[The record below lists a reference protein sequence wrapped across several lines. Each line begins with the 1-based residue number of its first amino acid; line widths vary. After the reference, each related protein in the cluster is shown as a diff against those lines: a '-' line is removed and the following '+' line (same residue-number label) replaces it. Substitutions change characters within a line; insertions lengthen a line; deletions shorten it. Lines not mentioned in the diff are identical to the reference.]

1 VTSTASDAVAVD
13 GWDENTV
20 AVDGFDIRYFTR
32 GAGEPIVYVHGAGG
46 PDLGLA
52 HELLARRYRVVA
64 LEMPGWGRSA
74 DNDRTEDALSMARTL
89 HRAVSALGIDR
100 YALLGTSLGGLVS
113 LWWATEA
120 PDEVTSLVLEAPAAL
135 RLRDPD
141 PVVLS
146 DHSSFMKAFHA
157 QPHRKPWLADGEIPA
172 LRSPELFARMM
183 GPKLDET
190 LIDRL
195 RTLPVPTLVMFGTE
209 DGVMTQGQGRL
220 YKQILPECIF
230 TIVYDAAHDIKGD
243 RPEAFA
249 EVVETFL
256 SPGSFLINHQT
267 SVLNP

>member
-89 HRAVSALGIDR
+89 RRAVAVLGIDR
-100 YALLGTSLGGLVS
+100 YALLGTSLGGVVC

-120 PDEVTSLVLEAPAAL
+120 PDEVTSLALEAPAAL
-135 RLRDPD
+135 RVRDPD
-141 PVVLS
+141 PVALS
-146 DHSSFMKAFHA
+146 NRSAFMKAFHA
-157 QPHRKPWLADGEIPA
+157 QPQRKPWLVDSEPPPMRNPA
-172 LRSPELFARMM
+172 LFARMM
-183 GPKLDET
+183 GPKLDER
-190 LIDRL
+190 LIERL
-195 RTLPVPTLVMFGTE
+195 KALFVPTLVMFGTA
-209 DGVMTQGQGRL
+209 DGVMTHEQGQL

-230 TIVYDAAHDIKGD
+230 TIVYDAAHDVKGD

-249 EVVETFL
+249 EVVEDFL
-256 SPGSFLINHQT
+256 NPGSFLVNHQT